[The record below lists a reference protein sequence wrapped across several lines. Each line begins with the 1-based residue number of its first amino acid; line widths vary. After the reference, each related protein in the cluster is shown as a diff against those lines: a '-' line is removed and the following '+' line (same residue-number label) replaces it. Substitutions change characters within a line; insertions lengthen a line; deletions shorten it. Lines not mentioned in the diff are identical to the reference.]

1 MRIFVV
7 YLSNLVQ
14 NMSGSEQLLDGL
26 GFFTE
31 GRKEDAQPVECNV
44 PLHSAGIREHLLHY
58 NTFAVG

>member
-1 MRIFVV
+1 MMTD
-7 YLSNLVQ
+7 
-14 NMSGSEQLLDGL
+14 MSGSEQLLDGL